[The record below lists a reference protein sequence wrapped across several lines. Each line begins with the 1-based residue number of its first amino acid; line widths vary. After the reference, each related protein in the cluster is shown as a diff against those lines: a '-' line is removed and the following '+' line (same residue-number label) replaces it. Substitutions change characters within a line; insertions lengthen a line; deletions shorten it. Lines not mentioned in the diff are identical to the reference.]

1 MAICVVNQR
10 SNLGTMQV
18 VRDYSEPLIS
28 QKETTSYS
36 ERIFSVTDFQ
46 STPQIQDLVSKENM
60 WIRIY
65 RQMARNPYIDFAIE
79 DIVNEML
86 SADDEVIFPVTLDLS
101 KTNFSSRI
109 RKRIHEEFSNIMR
122 CLEFNHKGFIFLRD
136 WYIDGRAYYFVD
148 IDEKKHTIK
157 QIIAL
162 DPLKTKKNVKINKDG
177 TETITYVYTDSS
189 SINGNTIYEIPS
201 SNIVEITSG
210 LMDDDHQIWISYLNK
225 AYVPLNQ
232 LSSIEDAL
240 VIYRLSRAP
249 ERRVFYVDVG
259 ELPKS
264 KAENYMKELIRNYR
278 NKMEYD
284 SATGTIKEQVRHSSL
299 LDDIWLPRRN
309 GSQGTE
315 VSTIQGNS
323 SFLQNLEDIDYFLKK
338 LFRSLNVPFSHFT
351 DGEGTSNVIGRTT
364 EITRD
369 ELKYAKFINRLR
381 SAYNV
386 LFFKLL
392 QKQLEIKRVVKGFE
406 FELEAEGIVFIW
418 NHDSM
423 FTEFKNLDITRE
435 RLGLLSDI
443 MQYIGKF
450 YSLKWVQKNILHQT
464 DEEIKEMSK
473 DIDHEKMKYKEMGI
487 YPESPDGEPIE
498 NSAFGDR
505 ENDEEDEDSFDNDED
520 TGEEDYKDN
529 QIDSNK
535 ENPRT
540 KPKLGSATPKFEI

>member
-10 SNLGTMQV
+10 SNLGTLQV

-46 STPQIQDLVSKENM
+46 PVPQVQDLVSKENM

-79 DIVNEML
+79 DIINEML

-101 KTNFSSRI
+101 KTNFSSKI
-109 RKRIHEEFSNIMR
+109 RKKIHEEFSNLMKI
-122 CLEFNHKGFIFLRD
+122 LEFNHKGFIYLRD

-148 IDEKKHTIK
+148 INEKKKTIK
-157 QIIAL
+157 QIVAL
-162 DPLKTKKNVKINKDG
+162 DPLRIKKNITFDKDG
-177 TETITYVYTDSS
+177 TEHISYIYTDTTNAQ
-189 SINGNTIYEIPS
+189 SIYDIPGKS
-201 SNIVEITSG
+201 VIEVTSG

-338 LFRSLNVPFSHFT
+338 LFRSLNVPYSHFT
-351 DGEGTSNVIGRTT
+351 DGEGASNVIGRTT

-381 SAYNV
+381 STYNK
-386 LFFKLL
+386 LFFNLL
-392 QKQLEIKRVVKGFE
+392 EKQLEIKGIVKPFE
-406 FELEAEGIVFIW
+406 FKQEVEGIVFIW

-423 FTEFKNLDITRE
+423 FTEFKNLDIQRE

-450 YSLKWVQKNILHQT
+450 YSINWVQKNVLHQT
-464 DEEIKEMSK
+464 DDEIKMMQK
-473 DIDHEKMKYKEMGI
+473 DIDKEKPKYKEMGI
-487 YPESPDGEPIE
+487 YPESPDGQPLDA
-498 NSAFGDR
+498 SAFGDR
-505 ENDEEDEDSFDNDED
+505 DSDEDDDISSEQDSNESS
-520 TGEEDYKDN
+520 
-529 QIDSNK
+529 IDDNK
-535 ENPRT
+535 ENPVT
-540 KPKLGSATPKFEI
+540 KPKLKSGMPDFDI

>member
-46 STPQIQDLVSKENM
+46 PVPQVQDLVSKENM
-60 WIRIY
+60 WMKIY

-79 DIVNEML
+79 DIINEML
-86 SADDEVIFPVTLDLS
+86 SADDTIVFPITLDLS
-101 KTNFSSRI
+101 KTDFSSKI
-109 RKRIHEEFSNIMR
+109 RKKIHEEFEELMR
-122 CLEFNHKGFIFLRD
+122 VLDFNQKGFIYLRD
-136 WYIDGRAYYFVD
+136 WYIDGRAYYFID
-148 IDEKKHTIK
+148 INEKKKTIK
-157 QIIAL
+157 QIVAL
-162 DPLKTKKNVKINKDG
+162 DPLRVKKRLMLDKNGV
-177 TETITYVYTDSS
+177 EQVTYVYTDVT
-189 SINGNTIYEIPS
+189 NAQCVYEIPET
-201 SNIVEITSG
+201 NIIEVTSG

-284 SATGTIKEQVRHSSL
+284 STTGTIKEQVRHSSL

-351 DGEGTSNVIGRTT
+351 DGEGSSNVIGRTT

-381 SAYNV
+381 SVYNK
-386 LFFKLL
+386 FFFTLL
-392 QKQLEIKRVVKGFE
+392 QKQLELKGVVKKFE
-406 FELEAEGIVFIW
+406 FEQEIEGIIFIW

-423 FTEFKNLDITRE
+423 FTEFKNLDIQRE
-435 RLGLLSDI
+435 RLGMLNDI
-443 MQYIGKF
+443 IQYVGKF
-450 YSLKWVQKNILHQT
+450 YSLKWVQKNVLQQT
-464 DEEIKEMSK
+464 DDEIKQMQK
-473 DIDHEKMKYKEMGI
+473 DIDAEKPKYKEMGI
-487 YPESPDGEPIE
+487 YPESPDGQPLDA
-498 NSAFGDR
+498 SAFGDR
-505 ENDEEDEDSFDNDED
+505 ESDENDED
-520 TGEEDYKDN
+520 EMNEPDEDDN
-529 QIDSNK
+529 NNSGNIDSNK

-540 KPKLGSATPKFEI
+540 KPKLKSGIPDFKL

>member
-46 STPQIQDLVSKENM
+46 PVPQVQDLVSKENM
-60 WIRIY
+60 WMKIY

-79 DIVNEML
+79 DIINEML
-86 SADDEVIFPVTLDLS
+86 SADDTIVFPITLDLS
-101 KTNFSSRI
+101 KTNFSSKI
-109 RKRIHEEFSNIMR
+109 RKKIHEEFEELMR
-122 CLEFNHKGFIFLRD
+122 VLDFNQKGFIYLRD
-136 WYIDGRAYYFVD
+136 WYIDGRAYYFID
-148 IDEKKHTIK
+148 INEKKKTIK

-162 DPLKTKKNVKINKDG
+162 DPLRVKKRLMLDKNGV
-177 TETITYVYTDSS
+177 EQVTYVYTDVT
-189 SINGNTIYEIPS
+189 NAQCIYEIPET
-201 SNIVEITSG
+201 NIIEVTSG

-284 SATGTIKEQVRHSSL
+284 STTGTIKEQVRHSSL

-351 DGEGTSNVIGRTT
+351 DGEGSSNVIGRTT

-381 SAYNV
+381 SVYNK
-386 LFFKLL
+386 FFFTLL
-392 QKQLEIKRVVKGFE
+392 QKQLELKGVVKKFE
-406 FELEAEGIVFIW
+406 FEQEIEGIIFIW

-423 FTEFKNLDITRE
+423 FTEFKNLDIQRE
-435 RLGLLSDI
+435 RLGMLNDI
-443 MQYIGKF
+443 IQYVGKF
-450 YSLKWVQKNILHQT
+450 YSLKWVQKNVLQQT
-464 DEEIKEMSK
+464 DDEIKQMQK
-473 DIDHEKMKYKEMGI
+473 DIDAEKPKYKEMGI
-487 YPESPDGEPIE
+487 YPESPDGQPLDA
-498 NSAFGDR
+498 SAFGDR
-505 ENDEEDEDSFDNDED
+505 ESDENDED
-520 TGEEDYKDN
+520 EMNEPDENNNNNSGN
-529 QIDSNK
+529 IDSNK

-540 KPKLGSATPKFEI
+540 KPKLKSGIPDFKL

>member
-46 STPQIQDLVSKENM
+46 PVPQVQDLVSKENM
-60 WIRIY
+60 WMKIY

-79 DIVNEML
+79 DIINEML
-86 SADDEVIFPVTLDLS
+86 SADDTIVFPITLDLS
-101 KTNFSSRI
+101 KTNFSSKI
-109 RKRIHEEFSNIMR
+109 RKKIHEEFEELMR
-122 CLEFNHKGFIFLRD
+122 VLDFNQKGFIYLRD
-136 WYIDGRAYYFVD
+136 WYIDGRAYYFID
-148 IDEKKHTIK
+148 INEKKKTIK

-162 DPLKTKKNVKINKDG
+162 DPLRVKKRLMLDKNGV
-177 TETITYVYTDSS
+177 EQITYVYTDVT
-189 SINGNTIYEIPS
+189 NAQCIYEIPET
-201 SNIVEITSG
+201 NIIEVTSG

-284 SATGTIKEQVRHSSL
+284 STTGTIKEQVRHSSL

-351 DGEGTSNVIGRTT
+351 DGEGSSNVIGRTT

-381 SAYNV
+381 SVYNK
-386 LFFKLL
+386 FFFTLL
-392 QKQLEIKRVVKGFE
+392 QKQLELKGVVKKFE
-406 FELEAEGIVFIW
+406 FEQEIEGIIFIW

-423 FTEFKNLDITRE
+423 FTEFKNLDIQRE
-435 RLGLLSDI
+435 RLGMLNDI
-443 MQYIGKF
+443 IQYVGKF
-450 YSLKWVQKNILHQT
+450 YSLKWVQKNVLQQT
-464 DEEIKEMSK
+464 DDEIKQMQK
-473 DIDHEKMKYKEMGI
+473 DIDAEKPKYKEMGI
-487 YPESPDGEPIE
+487 YPESPDGQPLDA
-498 NSAFGDR
+498 SAFGDR
-505 ENDEEDEDSFDNDED
+505 ESDENDED
-520 TGEEDYKDN
+520 EMNEPDEDDN
-529 QIDSNK
+529 NNSGKIDSNK

-540 KPKLGSATPKFEI
+540 KPKLKSGIPDFKL